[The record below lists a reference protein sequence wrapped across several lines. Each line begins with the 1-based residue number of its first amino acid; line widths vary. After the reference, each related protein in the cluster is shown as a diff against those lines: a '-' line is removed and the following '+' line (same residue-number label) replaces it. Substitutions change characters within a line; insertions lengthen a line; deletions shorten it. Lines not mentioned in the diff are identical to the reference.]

1 MLRTFAILKLFK
13 HCALSAFN
21 LKIGLIEF
29 GQSTDCILHIL
40 HTGCLVAGVHTKLR
54 KTDIYRMDADLCI
67 GQIAQCGTAC
77 AVAAVCKCLNRYT
90 SFIADIGKYCTAECV
105 RGVFLVRALLDDDT
119 FVHPGA
125 VDCIRLLP
133 VVRVNGVCVVAAYEE
148 RTGNC
153 LIVVLRRLAKCA
165 VDAVQDIL

>member
-1 MLRTFAILKLFK
+1 M
-13 HCALSAFN
+13 
-21 LKIGLIEF
+21 
-29 GQSTDCILHIL
+29 
-40 HTGCLVAGVHTKLR
+40 
-54 KTDIYRMDADLCI
+54 DI
-67 GQIAQCGTAC
+67 
-77 AVAAVCKCLNRYT
+77 
-90 SFIADIGKYCTAECV
+90 TAECV

-153 LIVVLRRLAKCA
+153 LIVVLRCLAKCA